1 MPEPSPEYRRRADAR
16 RVTAAEHERRA
27 VTIGNLRLAVFAAG
41 AICVWA
47 ALSHARYA
55 PLWSPAIFVAAFIAL
70 GVWHERVEGAQRFAE
85 RAASVYDRGIA
96 RIEDRWAGTGNTG
109 ERFRQPDHLYA
120 DDIDVFGRGSLFELL
135 SAARTPI
142 GEETLASWLLTPAA
156 VADIVERQHA
166 VRELSGNL
174 DLREDLAVL
183 GGDVAA
189 PADVSAL
196 LAWAE
201 AAPVRVSAA
210 FRALTVFLVLLAL
223 AATAV
228 GFAYSVWTPLIVVI
242 ALEGVVAW
250 RWRKRIEQI
259 VEPVSGAAE
268 DLALASQL
276 LGRIE
281 REPFESPLLQRIA
294 TRWQIR
300 NQKSEMK
307 NVVLPSGAM
316 ARLKTLVNWAD
327 SRHNMLVRFLD
338 VPLLYSLQVTFA
350 VERWRQAHGRSVRHW
365 LEALGEIEALAS
377 LGAYAYEHPQDPFP
391 EFVERETPLFAGE
404 EIGHPLLPAV
414 ACVRN
419 SVTLG
424 EQTQVLLVS
433 GSNMS
438 GKSTFLRTIGI
449 NSVLALAGAPV
460 RARSLRLTRL
470 RLGCS
475 IRVTDSLQAGRSGF
489 YAEITRLR
497 QIMELTSDSHRVLFL
512 ADELLHG
519 TNSHDRRIGAE
530 GLIRALLDH
539 GAIGVVTTHDLAITE
554 VAGDR
559 VRNAH
564 FEDQLQDG
572 KMIFDYHLREGVVT
586 RSNALEL
593 MRTVGLEV

>member
-1 MPEPSPEYRRRADAR
+1 MPEPSEEYRRRAQAR
-16 RVTAAEHERRA
+16 RLTAAEHERRA
-27 VTIGNLRLAVFAAG
+27 NTIGNMRLAVFATG
-41 AICVWA
+41 VICAWA
-47 ALSHARYA
+47 ALTHARYV
-55 PLWSPAIFVAAFIAL
+55 PLWSTLIFVAGFIAL
-70 GVWHERVEGAQRFAE
+70 GIWHERVVTAQHYAE
-85 RAASVYDRGIA
+85 KAAAVYDRGIA
-96 RIEDRWAGTGNTG
+96 RIEDRWPGTGNTG
-109 ERFRQPDHLYA
+109 ERFRTPDHVFA
-120 DDIDVFGRGSLFELL
+120 DDLDLFGHGSLFELL
-135 SAARTPI
+135 SSARTPI
-142 GEETLASWLLTPAA
+142 GEESLASWLLTAPA
-156 VADIVERQHA
+156 VAEILSRQSA

-183 GGDVAA
+183 GSDVTA

-201 AAPVRVSAA
+201 APPVRISAA
-210 FRALTVFLVLLAL
+210 FRALAVLLVLFAL
-223 AATAV
+223 ATTAL
-228 GFAYSVWTPLIVVI
+228 GFAFSVWTPLILVI
-242 ALEGVVAW
+242 AIEGALAW
-250 RWRKRIEQI
+250 KWRKRIEQ
-259 VEPVSGAAE
+259 VVDPVSGAAD

-276 LGRIE
+276 LRRIE
-281 REPFESPLLQRIA
+281 RERFESPLLQRIA
-294 TRWQIR
+294 TRWEIN
-300 NQKSEMK
+300 NQKTEVR
-307 NVVLPSGAM
+307 NGVVPSAAM

-365 LEALGEIEALAS
+365 LEALGEVEALAS
-377 LGAYAYEHPQDPFP
+377 LGAYCYEHPQDPFP
-391 EFVERETPLFAGE
+391 EFMEREAPLFVGE
-404 EIGHPLLPAV
+404 ELGHPLLPAK

-419 SVTLG
+419 SVALG
-424 EQTQVLLVS
+424 DETQVLLVS

-449 NSVLALAGAPV
+449 NAVLALAGAPV

-497 QIMELTSDSHRVLFL
+497 QIMDLTADSRRVLFL

-530 GLIRALLDH
+530 GLIRALLER